1 MLTNPPLQTSN
12 MVLNSLKTLVA
23 QTRFKPISWME
34 EEVYS
39 EVREDEALHAEI
51 AAFLEEHETTLD
63 KEWLDSLSS
72 ANRSAVVK
80 HQPTEFLRNM
90 AELKYRTA
98 VLTVTI
104 AAMAKS
110 EGDFETRQQMGA
122 LSDNEV
128 GPAVEAVVERR
139 QQN

>member
-1 MLTNPPLQTSN
+1 
-12 MVLNSLKTLVA
+12 MVLNSLKALVA

-34 EEVYS
+34 DEVYS

-51 AAFLEEHETTLD
+51 AAFLEEHETTMDKDGLD
-63 KEWLDSLSS
+63 GLSRT
-72 ANRSAVVK
+72 NRSAVVK

-98 VLTVTI
+98 VLKVTI
-104 AAMAKS
+104 AAMAES
-110 EGDFETRQQMGA
+110 EADFEMQQQIDG

-128 GPAVEAVVERR
+128 EPAVEAVVEQR